1 MIIFRNPDTV
11 APPIG
16 RYSHSVEIPA
26 NARTLIVSGQIGAAA
41 DGSLPPDYFEQ
52 LRNAL
57 RNVQLNVEAAGMTT
71 RDILKCTLL
80 AVESHRPT
88 GPDARTTGAA
98 IMEQIFGDHVPA
110 WTTHVIAAL
119 VRPDL
124 MLEVEA
130 IAASV

>member
-1 MIIFRNPDTV
+1 MLIFRNPDTV
-11 APPIG
+11 AAPIG

-26 NARTLIVSGQIGAAA
+26 NARTLMISGQVGLAA
-41 DGSLPPDYFEQ
+41 DGTLPPDYFEQ

-57 RNVQLNVEAAGMTT
+57 RNVRLNVEAAGMTT
-71 RDILKCTLL
+71 RDIAKCTLL

-88 GPDARTTGAA
+88 GPDARMTAA
-98 IMEQIFGDHVPA
+98 TIMNEIFGDHVPA
-110 WTTHVIAAL
+110 WTTHIISAL

-130 IAASV
+130 IAAAV